1 VHEGQMEVDMNLTLT
16 PVFKTHEAP
25 EKVADISHSVL
36 ITKSCPFRVREMF
49 RSVLSCFSPE
59 LLVLLDFLG
68 FDSQRSLSLWMHDD
82 ASARMRS
89 RAAKVCT
96 EHLEGPPLQPCYE
109 SFCEDGDALSRRPQ
123 LREPRQHTTGR
134 FGIWNMDRC
143 EHGNVWSVFCV
154 C

>member
-1 VHEGQMEVDMNLTLT
+1 MHEGQMEVDMNLTLT

-49 RSVLSCFSPE
+49 RSVLWCFSPE
-59 LLVLLDFLG
+59 LLVPLDFLG

-134 FGIWNMDRC
+134 FGIHM
-143 EHGNVWSVFCV
+143 EYGQV
-154 C
+154 